1 LASPEARALAEVRD
15 RLQPAFGF
23 NLHDQNVR
31 RRAGPDGDQVA
42 FAFLA
47 PPVDV
52 KEDWVPVRAR
62 ARQLA
67 ATMAAGALD
76 ALPNRVARWSEEYE
90 PRAFGE
96 CFQRAGTS
104 TVLVET
110 GALPDDPDKEQLR
123 TYLSALV
130 LTTFDRIA
138 DGSWEQT
145 DPAVYHDLPLNH
157 SVLHDLH
164 LTGGTVVVGGR
175 ETRADVALLFDDPV
189 ARDAP
194 RLAELG
200 DLGTAT
206 ALETE
211 DCTGR
216 LIVIT
221 AQDKLSSG
229 AVAPEDRVRI
239 EVREDGPQGRVTAEY

>member
-1 LASPEARALAEVRD
+1 
-15 RLQPAFGF
+15 
-23 NLHDQNVR
+23 
-31 RRAGPDGDQVA
+31 
-42 FAFLA
+42 
-47 PPVDV
+47 
-52 KEDWVPVRAR
+52 
-62 ARQLA
+62 
-67 ATMAAGALD
+67 MAAGALD

-110 GALPDDPDKEQLR
+110 GALPGDPDKEQLR
-123 TYLSALV
+123 TCLSTLV

-145 DPAVYHDLPLNH
+145 GPAVYHDLPLNH

-175 ETRADVALLFDDPV
+175 KTRADVALLFDDPV
-189 ARDAP
+189 AREAP

-211 DCTGR
+211 DCTDR

-221 AQDKLSSG
+221 AQDKRSPG

-239 EVREDGPQGRVTAEY
+239 EVRQDGPRGRVTAKY